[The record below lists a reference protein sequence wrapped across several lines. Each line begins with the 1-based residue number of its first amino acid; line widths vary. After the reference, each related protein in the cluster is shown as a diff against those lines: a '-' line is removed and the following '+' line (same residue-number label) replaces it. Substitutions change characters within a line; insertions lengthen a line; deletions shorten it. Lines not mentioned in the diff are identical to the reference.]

1 MLKKEEVLKEELVL
15 NDNLSLIKSKLD
27 ELKIDI
33 NSKQSELN
41 VFRDYVWND
50 CKALRT
56 SDDLNSRLE
65 FDFLLEQ
72 QLKKEYIYNEKNILK
87 RKLIK
92 SYNSPYFGKIIFNNK
107 DYYIGSAQ
115 INDDTDIRI
124 YDWRAPIS
132 SIFYDYGLGSASYK
146 FKDTIY
152 RGNVTQKRQF
162 VIENTKLK
170 SVIENEQ
177 NIDDELLQDILSKE
191 SSDKMNSIINT
202 IQSEQNQV
210 IRNLSDNVLITE
222 GVAGSGKTEIAL
234 HRIAYLLYHKKEYS
248 SNNVLILSPNN
259 IFSDYIS
266 NVLPS
271 LNEENVLCTT
281 FSYFAHKYIN
291 KETESYSNYLD
302 RVYNSNIKLNE
313 FDDNYKDLLDNYLNE
328 YINSISFI
336 KGVVINDI
344 RFSKDDLNTLLNKY
358 NKLCFIERI
367 NRISEYLIG
376 ACKIKRKYIR
386 MVSNKLLTLLN
397 KSIDAIDIYNGFLEL
412 NNKKTIKVVVN
423 FEYLTPLL
431 YITFCINDYPSDIN
445 IKHIVIDEAQ
455 DYSKFQL
462 FLLKKIFVGSSF
474 TILGDSNQ
482 NLNPFIHYKS
492 LEEYKDVFSDGC
504 YVKLDKAYR
513 SVKSIM
519 DYATNL
525 IGIKVNC
532 FRNKGNDV
540 IIKESS
546 NLKKDLINDIK
557 SINNKRM
564 AIITNNKEDCKY
576 IYELLSDSVDVSS
589 PLFDDNNSKIFVLP
603 LYLAKGLE
611 FDSVIVY
618 NASKYSNNLLYVA
631 ATRAQNNLIIYK

>member
-234 HRIAYLLYHKKEYS
+234 HRIAYLLYHKEEFS
-248 SNNVLILSPNN
+248 NNNVLILSPNDV
-259 IFSDYIS
+259 FTKYIS
-266 NVLPS
+266 NVLPELS
-271 LNEENVLCTT
+271 EDNVLSTT
-281 FSYFAHKYIN
+281 YNSFARTYLKLECEN
-291 KETESYSNYLD
+291 YSDFLD
-302 RVYNSNIKLNE
+302 RVYNKKMDIDE
-313 FDDNYKDLLDNYLNE
+313 FKEE
-328 YINSISFI
+328 YIDKVKEFVGNYADSIRFKNSISINNI
-336 KGVVINDI
+336 K
-344 RFSKDDLNTLLNKY
+344 FTKDELNNILVMYKKY
-358 NKLCFIERI
+358 IFMERI
-367 NRISEYLIG
+367 NLITEYIIDKTKLKREYYD
-376 ACKIKRKYIR
+376 KIRDSLVT
-386 MVSNKLLTLLN
+386 MLD
-397 KSIDAIDIYNGFLEL
+397 KSIDVVAVYNEYLKI
-412 NNKKTIKVVVN
+412 NNKELISDYIN
-423 FEYLTPLL
+423 YEHITPMLNIVF
-431 YITFCINDYPSDIN
+431 YINDYPENLN

-455 DYSKFQL
+455 DYSFSQIE
-462 FLLKKIFVGSSF
+462 LLKNIFPACSF
-474 TILGDSNQ
+474 TILGDINQ
-482 NLNPFIHYKS
+482 NLNPYVNYNS
-492 LEEYKDVFSDGC
+492 LEDYLKIFNGGSYYKLS
-504 YVKLDKAYR
+504 KAYR
-513 SVKSIM
+513 STKNIM
-519 DYATNL
+519 DYASKILNINIDSFRSEGSKVEVKTRDSLVEDVKKLSNKRL
-525 IGIKVNC
+525 GIITYTKSECEEVY
-532 FRNKGNDV
+532 NKLKDV
-540 IIKESS
+540 IEVNSP
-546 NLKKDLINDIK
+546 LINGK
-557 SINNKRM
+557 
-564 AIITNNKEDCKY
+564 TNGVV
-576 IYELLSDSVDVSS
+576 I
-589 PLFDDNNSKIFVLP
+589 LP
-603 LYLAKGLE
+603 LYIAKGLE
-611 FDSVIVY
+611 FDGVIIY
-618 NASKYSNNLLYVA
+618 DSFKLSDKQLYVGV
-631 ATRAQNNLIIYK
+631 TRAQNNLIIYK